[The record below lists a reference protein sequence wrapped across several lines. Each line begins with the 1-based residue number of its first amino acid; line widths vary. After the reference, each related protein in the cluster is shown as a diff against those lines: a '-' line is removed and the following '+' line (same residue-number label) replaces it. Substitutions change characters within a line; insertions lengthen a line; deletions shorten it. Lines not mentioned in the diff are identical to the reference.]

1 MLDAAQASKSP
12 VDMRAYATRVKE
24 LLDKQQGFIA
34 SLQGSLPRFPASVK

>member
-12 VDMRAYATRVKE
+12 DDMCAHATRVKE

-34 SLQGSLPRFPASVK
+34 SLQGSASRPP